1 MVKNKICTQTMKV
14 FLLITLISIVVGAGD
29 AYAASTG
36 GKCSKAG
43 LTQTTKGVKYKCT
56 KSGKSLNWVA
66 QKSGTTGSQAP
77 SNSAG
82 TGAETSAAAN
92 WRWADE
98 GSKWVSSGS
107 VPACTF
113 PIIADGSFANFGTA
127 ISKDQPGQIRGGS
140 YKPHGTIRWSNQVY
154 VPGIDIRAPF
164 DGVIVAA
171 WHYLVEGQYQF
182 GVNFVSPC
190 GFMIRI
196 GHLNS
201 AGPKVASILSKL
213 SPAMENDSRESNL
226 QSPVALVKGDVI
238 ATAVGIPSGR
248 ADSVGTF
255 VDFALLDLRSANQR
269 TLSSVA
275 AASDVKYSRYAVC
288 WYEGQYLGNGDKA
301 KASALAYSNGDSAS
315 DYCQK

>member
-1 MVKNKICTQTMKV
+1 MKNC
-14 FLLITLISIVVGAGD
+14 LSHSLIVVVLVCAGTVSVGGT
-29 AYAASTG
+29 ASAATAG
-36 GKCSKAG
+36 GKCTKVGS
-43 LTQTTKGVKYKCT
+43 TQTTKGVKYKCT
-56 KSGKSLNWVA
+56 KSGKSLSWVA
-66 QKSGTTGSQAP
+66 QKSGSTGSQAP
-77 SNSAG
+77 SNS
-82 TGAETSAAAN
+82 TGAGTSAAAT

-113 PIIADGSFANFGTA
+113 PTIADGSFANFGTA
-127 ISKDQPGQIRGGS
+127 ISKDQPGQLRGGS

-248 ADSVGTF
+248 ADSVGSF

-269 TLSSVA
+269 SLSSA
-275 AASDVKYSRYAVC
+275 AAAADVKYSRYAVC
-288 WYEGQYLGNGDKA
+288 WYEGQYLGSGDKA

>member
-1 MVKNKICTQTMKV
+1 MKK
-14 FLLITLISIVVGAGD
+14 LSHSLIVVVLLCAGTMSLGGI
-29 AYAASTG
+29 ASAATAG
-36 GKCSKAG
+36 GKCTKVGS
-43 LTQTTKGVKYKCT
+43 TQTTKGVKYKCT

-82 TGAETSAAAN
+82 TGAGTSAAAT
-92 WRWADE
+92 WKWADE

-113 PIIADGSFANFGTA
+113 PTIADGSFANFGTA

-248 ADSVGTF
+248 ADSVGSF

-269 TLSSVA
+269 SLSSAA